1 LKRIW
6 KQEVNE
12 LNEFLKEIK
21 DHISDHYARS
31 SDEHREAR
39 LKYYKVRARRR
50 MLNMQ
55 LREYEHQLKMLVKI
69 QGISHTSEE
78 VELFN
83 KIYAVK
89 MEIRELRLKQRL
101 NPVDNRKS
109 EFNHYYRHIRF
120 IRPFVFI
127 FNLALWFLLFWFGG
141 LGTGLKIIILL
152 FALMT
157 TGGSIFELI
166 FLVNIK
172 DRILKPIENLK
183 KGVSEIAQGNYDVTI
198 TEEKTYEVN
207 SLIKAFNEMS
217 KKLRESEKLKTEYE
231 ENRKALIINISH
243 DLKTPITSIQGYV
256 EAITEN
262 EEILQDKLEQYLKV
276 IHNNAVYMNRLID
289 DLFLFSKLDMQKLEF
304 NFTEIKICPFIADMM
319 EEFKLE
325 LEEKNTGFEFN
336 NMLTMDHIVKLDA
349 KRFYR
354 IIRNIID
361 NAVKYGP
368 KSTLKIVTELYE
380 SEGSVCLDISDNG
393 PGISEESLPHIL
405 ERFYRADNERTKD
418 LKSTGL
424 GLAIA
429 KELIEAHGG
438 KIVVSSKKNQGS
450 IFTVS
455 LPYIKKDVSSALEG
469 DKYQ

>member
-1 LKRIW
+1 M
-6 KQEVNE
+6 NE
-12 LNEFLKEIK
+12 LLKKIK
-21 DHISDHYARS
+21 DHISDHYVL
-31 SDEHREAR
+31 DIDKHREAR
-39 LKYYKVRARRR
+39 LEYDKIRAHQR
-50 MLNMQ
+50 MINMQ
-55 LREYEHQLKMLVKI
+55 LREYERQLKILVKI
-69 QGISHTSEE
+69 HGISHNEE
-78 VELFN
+78 EIELLN
-83 KIYAVK
+83 KIYAAK
-89 MEIRELRLKQRL
+89 TELRELHLKQHS
-101 NPVDNRKS
+101 NSVDNGKS
-109 EFNHYYRHIRF
+109 NFNQYYRHIR
-120 IRPFVFI
+120 IVRPFVLI
-127 FNLALWFLLFWFGG
+127 FNLTLWFLLFWFGG
-141 LGTGLKIIILL
+141 FGTGLKIVVLL
-152 FALMT
+152 FALIT
-157 TGGSIFELI
+157 TAGSIFELI
-166 FLVNIK
+166 FLINIK

-183 KGVSEIAQGNYDVTI
+183 RGVSEISQGNYDVTI

-304 NFTEIKICPFIADMM
+304 NFTETKICPFIADMM
-319 EEFKLE
+319 EELKLE
-325 LEEKNTGFEFN
+325 LEEKNTGFEYN

-380 SEGSVCLDISDNG
+380 AENFVCLDISDNG

-438 KIVVSSKKNQGS
+438 KITVSSKKNQGS
-450 IFTVS
+450 TFTVS
-455 LPYIKKDVSSALEG
+455 LPYIEKDVSSHRKEINING
-469 DKYQ
+469 K

>member
-1 LKRIW
+1 M
-6 KQEVNE
+6 
-12 LNEFLKEIK
+12 NEFLKKIK
-21 DHISDHYARS
+21 DHISDHYASDR
-31 SDEHREAR
+31 DEHQDAR
-39 LKYYKVRARRR
+39 LKYDKVRLRQRT
-50 MLNMQ
+50 LNMK
-55 LREYEHQLKMLVKI
+55 LREYERQLKMLERI
-69 QGISHTSEE
+69 QGNSHTREGI
-78 VELFN
+78 ELLN
-83 KIYAVK
+83 NIYAVK
-89 MEIRELRLKQRL
+89 MELRELHLKL
-101 NPVDNRKS
+101 HMNSMDNGKS
-109 EFNHYYRHIRF
+109 EFNHYYRHIRI
-120 IRPFVFI
+120 IRPFALV
-127 FNLALWFLLFWFGG
+127 FNLILWFLLFWFGG
-141 LGTGLKIIILL
+141 VGTGLKIVILL

-157 TGGSIFELI
+157 TVGSIFELI

-183 KGVSEIAQGNYDVTI
+183 KGVSEVAQGNYAVTI
-198 TEEKTYEVN
+198 AEEKTYEVN

-217 KKLRESEKLKTEYE
+217 KKLRESEKLKIEYE

-256 EAITEN
+256 EAITGN

-276 IHNNAVYMNRLID
+276 IHNNTVYMNRLID

-304 NFTEIKICPFIADMM
+304 NFIETNIRPFIEDMM

-325 LEEKNTGFEFN
+325 LEEKNTGFEYN
-336 NMLTMDHIVKLDA
+336 NMLTKDHIVKLDA

-361 NAVKYGP
+361 NAVKYGS

-380 SEGSVCLDISDNG
+380 EGVYVNLDISDNG
-393 PGISEESLPHIL
+393 PGIPEESLPHIL
-405 ERFYRADNERTKD
+405 ERFYRADNQRTKD

-438 KIVVSSKKNQGS
+438 KIAVSSKENQGS
-450 IFTVS
+450 TFTVS
-455 LPYIKKDVSSALEG
+455 LPYIKKDVSSTSEG
-469 DKYQ
+469 DKYQW